1 MFKMIHIYIHIYI
14 YNAIQFFII
23 HHFEAPRGLA
33 RRAATIILAGK
44 WRSFEASFM
53 GSFRGSFRGSFKGS
67 FKGCF
72 KESLKG
78 SLKITLKGSLK
89 GTLKA
94 TLMGLKVS
102 ESLKVYCRLC
112 GSLPGL
118 LKTCSFKGYCNKVSG
133 LQGPHN
139 KPQTSYEN

>member
-1 MFKMIHIYIHIYI
+1 
-14 YNAIQFFII
+14 
-23 HHFEAPRGLA
+23 
-33 RRAATIILAGK
+33 
-44 WRSFEASFM
+44 M

-78 SLKITLKGSLK
+78 SLKITLK
-89 GTLKA
+89 
-94 TLMGLKVS
+94 GLKVS

-139 KPQTSYEN
+139 KPQTSSEN